1 MNCST
6 CGSQLD
12 HPGQGHTCL
21 GGATPLPQPP
31 GYWQAA
37 QWALV
42 TLATLFAGLSLVRA
56 AITADLL
63 TPPSGKVI
71 SALSIAGP
79 LALFAAFLT
88 WSNVTKRVIEAHS
101 IAAAAVRHWAIG
113 AGALLLALSYLL
125 PMKTPTAF
133 HVVRAAAAILLGIGA
148 LITHRRA
155 ARRLAE
161 PATPAP
167 QSNPTGTGIP
177 PLPINEAR
185 PGQVPPQVGSQP
197 ARLALDIETQPEDWN
212 ASLWD
217 PEVQRDI
224 ERRRRQQTPPA

>member
-1 MNCST
+1 MNCSN

-21 GGATPLPQPP
+21 GGVAPPPQPP
-31 GYWQAA
+31 AHWQVA

-42 TLATLFAGLSLVRA
+42 TLAALFAGFSVVRA

-63 TPPSGKVI
+63 TPPSGAVI

-79 LALFAAFLT
+79 LAFFAAFLT
-88 WSNVTKRVIEAHS
+88 WSNVTKRVIDAHS
-101 IAAAAVRHWAIG
+101 IAAATVRHWAIG
-113 AGALLLALSYLL
+113 AGALLLLLSYLL
-125 PMKTPTAF
+125 PVKTPTAF

-148 LITHRRA
+148 LITHSRA
-155 ARRLAE
+155 TRRLAD
-161 PATPAP
+161 PATTAD
-167 QSNPTGTGIP
+167 QNDATGTGIAP
-177 PLPINEAR
+177 QRMDDAR
-185 PGQVPPQVGSQP
+185 PGQAGSQP

-224 ERRRRQQTPPA
+224 ERRRRQQAPPA

>member
-1 MNCST
+1 
-6 CGSQLD
+6 
-12 HPGQGHTCL
+12 
-21 GGATPLPQPP
+21 
-31 GYWQAA
+31 
-37 QWALV
+37 V
-42 TLATLFAGLSLVRA
+42 TLAALFAGLSLVRA

-63 TPPSGKVI
+63 TPPSGEVI

-88 WSNVTKRVIEAHS
+88 WSNVTKRVIDAHS

-113 AGALLLALSYLL
+113 AAALLLLLSYLL
-125 PMKTPTAF
+125 PVKTPTAF

-148 LITHRRA
+148 LITHRRT
-155 ARRLAE
+155 ARRLAD
-161 PATPAP
+161 PATPA
-167 QSNPTGTGIP
+167 NPNETTGAGIA
-177 PLPINEAR
+177 PLGTTEAR
-185 PGQVPPQVGSQP
+185 PGQVGSQP

-224 ERRRRQQTPPA
+224 ERRRRQQAPPA